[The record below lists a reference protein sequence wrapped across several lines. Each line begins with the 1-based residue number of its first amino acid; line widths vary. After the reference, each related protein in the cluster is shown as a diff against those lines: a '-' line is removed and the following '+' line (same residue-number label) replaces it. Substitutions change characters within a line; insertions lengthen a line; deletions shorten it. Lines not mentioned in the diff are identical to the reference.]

1 MPVPVD
7 GAFLELVQKRGY
19 SMLHLISDEEYAAGL
34 DRLERALATG
44 PLTLRE
50 AGETLLWLVRG

>member
-19 SMLHLISDEEYAAGL
+19 SMLHLISDEEYAAKRSDVLG
-34 DRLERALATG
+34 RL
-44 PLTLRE
+44 
-50 AGETLLWLVRG
+50 